1 VGVIAIAPCL
11 DGLEPV
17 YVHSVRVTRQGPMPA
32 HNLEEQQ
39 LHAKGPLRSSVLGS
53 IIKGNH
59 EGIKITGWWKR
70 SAL

>member
-1 VGVIAIAPCL
+1 
-11 DGLEPV
+11 
-17 YVHSVRVTRQGPMPA
+17 MPA

-39 LHAKGPLRSSVLGS
+39 LHAKGPLRSSVLGG

-59 EGIKITGWWKR
+59 EGIKSTGWWKR